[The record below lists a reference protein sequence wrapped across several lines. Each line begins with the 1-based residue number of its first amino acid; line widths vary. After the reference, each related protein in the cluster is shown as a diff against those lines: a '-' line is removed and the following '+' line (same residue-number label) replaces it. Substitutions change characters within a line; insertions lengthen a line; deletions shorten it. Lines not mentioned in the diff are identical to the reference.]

1 MESFIKSL
9 SKIPSSVLSF
19 LAFVLCVLVF
29 YESVR
34 FADVMDSHVEDGFLK
49 VLIFFS
55 ILILPTYGTYRLMKW
70 TRKAIDQSIKDSNS
84 SLVADTD
91 MPELCLEM
99 LEAVQQKYRYTNY
112 ETKLENYSDWI
123 AFQVKHNRK
132 EMMENL
138 FHAQQEKDLTREFM
152 VTYDNVLIASH
163 KFLGWLLHTNY
174 LVIQFFSAGSFIEI
188 NLVSKVLQDDVF
200 DNIQL
205 NIKFGT
211 KAMSLRGKGE
221 LAEIR
226 FALDEKDKPRYEEI
240 IMMQMPFFSFVEK
253 EMEDSDTVEVIK
265 FMQKFIKNTRKLI
278 RKV

>member
-9 SKIPSSVLSF
+9 SKIPSIVLSF
-19 LAFVLCVLVF
+19 FAFVLWFPVF
-29 YESVR
+29 YVSIL
-34 FADVMDSHVEDGFLK
+34 FGFLISSY
-49 VLIFFS
+49 VERGPISLLLMFS
-55 ILILPTYGTYRLMKW
+55 IFILPSYGFYKLMKW

-91 MPELCLEM
+91 IPALCLEM

-138 FHAQQEKDLTREFM
+138 FHAQQEKDLTREFI
-152 VTYDNVLIASH
+152 VTYDNVLIASN

-174 LVIQFFSAGSFIEI
+174 LVTQFFSAGSFIEI

-205 NIKFGT
+205 RIKIGT

-221 LAEIR
+221 FVEIR

-240 IMMQMPFFSFVEK
+240 VMVHRPFFSFMEK
-253 EMEDSDTVEVIK
+253 EMEDSDTVEVIN
-265 FMQKFIKNTRKLI
+265 FMQKFIKKTRKLI
-278 RKV
+278 R